1 MNRSAALG
9 NGLRIRAHG
18 FTLIELLVVI
28 AIIAIL
34 AALLLPAL
42 KRTRDMA
49 RSAQCMNNLRQL
61 HMGAM
66 QFFDEQDGKLFPSK
80 FWYLPSWHP
89 TDPGMRD
96 FVGITSKNTSST
108 APELLKD
115 TVFTCPTLKSLYP
128 GSTAYANALFRN
140 YSNNYYTSLDSSDPT
155 KKTITALNQVTSPSD
170 TWLFCDG
177 SLVNPGGQYA
187 TYIKRGQIQYLTFP
201 HQQLQQVVF
210 FDGSVRKVSRTDW
223 LALDGNDAR
232 SVAFWGISD

>member
-1 MNRSAALG
+1 
-9 NGLRIRAHG
+9 
-18 FTLIELLVVI
+18 VVI

-80 FWYLPSWHP
+80 FWYLPSWHA

-96 FVGITSKNTSST
+96 YVGIASKNTSAT
-108 APELLKD
+108 APELLKE

-128 GSTAYANALFRN
+128 GSAAYANALFRN
-140 YSNNYYTSLDSSDPT
+140 YSNNYHTSVESDTPT
-155 KKTITALNQVTSPSD
+155 KKVITALNQVTSSSE

-177 SLVNPGGQYA
+177 SQIVLGVGNYA
-187 TYIKRGQIQYLTFP
+187 TYVRRGDIQYLAFP
-201 HQQLQQVVF
+201 HQGLQQVVF
-210 FDGSVRKVSRTDW
+210 FDGSVRKLSRADW
-223 LALDGNDAR
+223 LALVGSDAR
-232 SVAFWGISD
+232 SDAFWGVSSN